1 MAFGTTMLRE
11 IPQMLKFQRRQF
23 LSLAAGAAA
32 MPTVSRMA
40 TAQTYPTRPVRIV
53 VGFTVGGFYD
63 TYARLIAQWLSEHLG
78 QPFVIENRIGA
89 GGSIATEAVVRAAP
103 DGYTL
108 LFTGSNDAWNT
119 ALYDNLSFNYVRDI
133 TPVASISKGMGVL
146 VVPPSFPART
156 VHEFITY
163 ARDNPAKVTIASDGV
178 GSGPHVFLELFR
190 SMTGLNT
197 LHVPYRGAAPVIID
211 LLGAQVQ
218 AYFGYVAPLIEY
230 IRRDQLRPLAVTS
243 AIRAEALPGVPT
255 IAEFVPGYD
264 ATGWNGIGAPRRTPI
279 EVVEKLNNE
288 INAALANSNVER
300 RIVGFGDTVF
310 ASSPADFGRHI
321 IEFTEKWS
329 KVIRAAN
336 ISQPAMPMVGL
347 IDFGRNAA
355 GANITA
361 FQRGLAEVGF
371 IEGRDV
377 TIEHRPIAEEVR
389 LPEVAA
395 DLVRRRVAV
404 IVAPGSTPAALAA
417 KAATAAI
424 PVVFGVADDPVQT
437 GLVVSLNRPGGN
449 VTGFSEVNTEVW
461 SKRLEILR
469 VLVPTAERFGVLFN
483 PNNPLTQFGITEAR
497 AAAATSH
504 RSIEPVSA
512 RSDNEIESA
521 FASLLNSHI
530 DALLVTPDPLF
541 MSRRVDVVA
550 LAARYSLPAAYWN
563 RVFTENGGLI
573 SYGSRVTDMYEQVGV
588 YTGRILKGEKPSD
601 LPIVRATKFELVIN
615 LKTAKALGLEVPPTL
630 LALADEVIE

>member
-1 MAFGTTMLRE
+1 
-11 IPQMLKFQRRQF
+11 MLKFQRRQF

-40 TAQTYPTRPVRIV
+40 TAQTYPTWPVRIV

-264 ATGWNGIGAPRRTPI
+264 ATGWNGIGAPRRTPV

-449 VTGFSEVNTEVW
+449 VTGFTEVNTEVW

-550 LAARYSLPAAYWN
+550 LAARYSLPAAYWIVYLP
-563 RVFTENGGLI
+563 RTGGSLA
-573 SYGSRVTDMYEQVGV
+573 TDQE
-588 YTGRILKGEKPSD
+588 
-601 LPIVRATKFELVIN
+601 
-615 LKTAKALGLEVPPTL
+615 
-630 LALADEVIE
+630 

>member
-133 TPVASISKGMGVL
+133 APVASISKGMGVL

-178 GSGPHVFLELFR
+178 GSGPHVFWELFR

-264 ATGWNGIGAPRRTPI
+264 ATGWNGIGAPRNTPV

-288 INAALANSNVER
+288 INAALANSSVER

-310 ASSPADFGRHI
+310 ASSPADFGKHI

-336 ISQPAMPMVGL
+336 ISQPAVPMVGL

-361 FQRGLAEVGF
+361 FQRGLAEVGV

-449 VTGFSEVNTEVW
+449 VTGFTEVNTEVW

-512 RSDNEIESA
+512 RSDNEIELA

-550 LAARYSLPAAYWN
+550 LAARYSLPAAYWD
-563 RVFTENGGLI
+563 RAFPENGGLI

-615 LKTAKALGLEVPPTL
+615 LKTAKALGLEVTPTL
-630 LALADEVIE
+630 LAITDEVIE

>member
-1 MAFGTTMLRE
+1 
-11 IPQMLKFQRRQF
+11 MLKFQRRQF
-23 LSLAAGAAA
+23 LSLAVGAAA

-40 TAQTYPTRPVRIV
+40 TAQTYPARPVRIV
-53 VGFTVGGFYD
+53 VGFTAGGFYD

-133 TPVASISKGMGVL
+133 APVASISKGMGVL

-156 VHEFITY
+156 VHEFIAY

-178 GSGPHVFLELFR
+178 GSGPHVFWELFR

-255 IAEFVPGYD
+255 IAEFVPDYD
-264 ATGWNGIGAPRRTPI
+264 ATGWNGIGAPRSTPI

-504 RSIEPVSA
+504 QSIEPVSA
-512 RSDNEIESA
+512 RSDNEIELA

-550 LAARYSLPAAYWN
+550 LAARYSLPAAYWD

-615 LKTAKALGLEVPPTL
+615 LKTAKALGLEVTPTL
-630 LALADEVIE
+630 LAITDEVIE

>member
-1 MAFGTTMLRE
+1 
-11 IPQMLKFQRRQF
+11 MLKFQRRQF

-178 GSGPHVFLELFR
+178 GSGPHVFWELFR

-264 ATGWNGIGAPRRTPI
+264 ATGWNGIGAPRRTPV

-449 VTGFSEVNTEVW
+449 VTGFTEVNTEVW

-512 RSDNEIESA
+512 RSDNEIELA

-550 LAARYSLPAAYWN
+550 LAARYSLPAAYWD
-563 RVFTENGGLI
+563 RVFTENGGSLA
-573 SYGSRVTDMYEQVGV
+573 TDQE
-588 YTGRILKGEKPSD
+588 
-601 LPIVRATKFELVIN
+601 
-615 LKTAKALGLEVPPTL
+615 
-630 LALADEVIE
+630 

>member
-1 MAFGTTMLRE
+1 VAFGTTMLRE

-264 ATGWNGIGAPRRTPI
+264 ATGWNGIGAPRRTPV

-329 KVIRAAN
+329 KVDPG
-336 ISQPAMPMVGL
+336 SKYQPA
-347 IDFGRNAA
+347 R
-355 GANITA
+355 
-361 FQRGLAEVGF
+361 
-371 IEGRDV
+371 
-377 TIEHRPIAEEVR
+377 H
-389 LPEVAA
+389 A
-395 DLVRRRVAV
+395 D
-404 IVAPGSTPAALAA
+404 GW
-417 KAATAAI
+417 
-424 PVVFGVADDPVQT
+424 FD
-437 GLVVSLNRPGGN
+437 
-449 VTGFSEVNTEVW
+449 
-461 SKRLEILR
+461 
-469 VLVPTAERFGVLFN
+469 RFW
-483 PNNPLTQFGITEAR
+483 P
-497 AAAATSH
+497 
-504 RSIEPVSA
+504 
-512 RSDNEIESA
+512 
-521 FASLLNSHI
+521 
-530 DALLVTPDPLF
+530 
-541 MSRRVDVVA
+541 
-550 LAARYSLPAAYWN
+550 
-563 RVFTENGGLI
+563 
-573 SYGSRVTDMYEQVGV
+573 
-588 YTGRILKGEKPSD
+588 
-601 LPIVRATKFELVIN
+601 
-615 LKTAKALGLEVPPTL
+615 
-630 LALADEVIE
+630 

>member
-1 MAFGTTMLRE
+1 
-11 IPQMLKFQRRQF
+11 
-23 LSLAAGAAA
+23 
-32 MPTVSRMA
+32 
-40 TAQTYPTRPVRIV
+40 VRIV

-63 TYARLIAQWLSEHLG
+63 TYARLIAQWLSQYLG
-78 QPFVIENRIGA
+78 QPFVVENRIGA
-89 GGSIATEAVVRAAP
+89 GGSIATEAVVRSAP

-133 TPVASISKGMGVL
+133 APVASISKGMGVL

-156 VHEFITY
+156 VHEFIAY

-178 GSGPHVFLELFR
+178 GSGPHVFWELFR

-211 LLGAQVQ
+211 LLSAQVQ

-230 IRRDQLRPLAVTS
+230 IRSGQLRPLAVTS
-243 AIRAEALPGVPT
+243 AIRAEALPDVPT

-264 ATGWNGIGAPRRTPI
+264 ATGWNGIGAPKNTPADI
-279 EVVEKLNNE
+279 VEKLNNA
-288 INAALANSNVER
+288 INAGLANSR
-300 RIVGFGDTVF
+300 IKLRIVEFGDTVF
-310 ASSPADFGRHI
+310 ATSPAEFGKHI
-321 IEFTEKWS
+321 VEFTDKWS

-336 ISQPAMPMVGL
+336 ISQPTVPIIGL
-347 IDFGRNAA
+347 IDIGRNAA
-355 GANITA
+355 GANIAA
-361 FQRGLAEVGF
+361 FQKGLAEAGV

-377 TIEHRPIAEEVR
+377 TIEHRAIAEEGR
-389 LPEVAA
+389 LSEAAA

-404 IVAPGSTPAALAA
+404 IVAPGSTSAALAA
-417 KAATAAI
+417 KVATAAI
-424 PVVFGVADDPVQT
+424 PIVFGVADDPVQI
-437 GLVVSLNRPGGN
+437 GLVASLNRPGGN
-449 VTGFSEVNTEVW
+449 VTGFTEVNTEVW

-469 VLVPTAERFGVLFN
+469 VLVPTAERFGVLLN
-483 PNNPLTQFGITEAR
+483 PNNPLAQFGIAEAR
-497 AAAATSH
+497 AAAANSG

-512 RSDNEIESA
+512 RSDTEIESA
-521 FASLLNSHI
+521 FASLLNGHI
-530 DALLVTPDPLF
+530 DGLLVTPDPLF
-541 MSRRVDVVA
+541 MSRRADVVA
-550 LAARYSLPAAYWN
+550 LAARYSLPAAYWD
-563 RVFTENGGLI
+563 RVFPETGGLI

-615 LKTAKALGLEVPPTL
+615 TKTAKELGLQVPDKL